1 MRIESSIFARH
12 AAGLAILLA
21 AIAPASA
28 QEATL
33 LFGCQVM
40 PGGGGIEVVFADS
53 SAPIRTADGARLPA
67 SSLVG
72 KRCPDAIGLLLDSD
86 LIDREQLAASQHLVI
101 HSERQANRDGDDTD
115 IPDYIIWDIDS
126 AEVTRMQLVCDP
138 SGDNRIVV
146 QESGATSGPVKN
158 YLGWTC
164 VDALADLGGLS
175 NVVRT
180 SVIRPAQAP
189 IRTTRTPIRTRSAH
203 RIPFQDGSIIFYQFA
218 LRLPSVLNSGDISL

>member
-12 AAGLAILLA
+12 AAGIAILLA
-21 AIAPASA
+21 SIAPASA

-33 LFGCQVM
+33 LFGCQVV
-40 PGGGGIEVVFADS
+40 PGGGVEVVFADA
-53 SAPIRTADGARLPA
+53 SAPIPTAGGGLPA

-72 KRCPDAIGLLLDSD
+72 KSCPDVIGALLDND
-86 LIDREQLAASQHLVI
+86 LIDRDQLAASDYLVI
-101 HSERQANRDGDDTD
+101 HSERQATGDGGDEGGTN
-115 IPDYIIWDIDS
+115 IPDCIIWDIDS
-126 AEVTRMQLVCDP
+126 ADVATIQLVCDP

-164 VDALADLGGLS
+164 VDALADLGGLA

-189 IRTTRTPIRTRSAH
+189 IRSTRTPIRTRSTN
-203 RIPFQDGSIIFYQFA
+203 RLPFQDSSITFYQFS
-218 LRLPSVLNSGDISL
+218 LELP